1 MFGVINVLTLL
12 ICIDALLAIILCVKA
27 VSYISYKRHKKK
39 YERKIAKCNMVVYA
53 RRDDVKVTYESAE
66 DRDGDLWPYGTYTAS
81 YSWTLGYEKYTVKL
95 QYASFAVSE
104 DFPEFVKIRYDC
116 DDPDSYV
123 VERDNFVE
131 DWKRNCDVIMD
142 RKSGVVQYMDIK

>member
-1 MFGVINVLTLL
+1 M
-12 ICIDALLAIILCVKA
+12 
-27 VSYISYKRHKKK
+27 
-39 YERKIAKCNMVVYA
+39 
-53 RRDDVKVTYESAE
+53 
-66 DRDGDLWPYGTYTAS
+66 
-81 YSWTLGYEKYTVKL
+81 KL

-142 RKSGVVQYMDIK
+142 RRSGVVQYMDIK

>member
-1 MFGVINVLTLL
+1 MFGLINVLTLL
-12 ICIDALLAIILCVKA
+12 ICIDALLAITLCVKA
-27 VSYISYKRHKKK
+27 VSYISYKRHEKK
-39 YERKIAKCNMVVYA
+39 YERKVAKCNMVVYA
-53 RRDDVKVTYESAE
+53 RRGDVKVTYELAE
-66 DRDGDLWPYGTYTAS
+66 DRDGDLWPYGTHTAS

-95 QYASFAVSE
+95 QYTSFAVSE
-104 DFPEFVKIRYDC
+104 DFPEFVKIRYNP

-142 RKSGVVQYMDIK
+142 RRSGVVQYMDIK